1 MGFAAKGVL
10 RWGEA
15 VSPPGMVWGEESGG
29 ADVLCRLWA
38 PGGKDGM
45 KAEKSHSH
53 HPVELCR
60 SVGWAAPPLH
70 GVDPCAA
77 AHPLSLGHQSQSI
90 GDVMSWG
97 HFPKEQSPLSPLPP
111 PPPRVSLPLW
121 APPAS
126 SSFYSFSTLWN
137 DDNRCCKSKACV
149 PRGSVSPGFPS
160 GVSLEKKR
168 RNEDVPAMTTKAFP
182 PLPFLPPEPGL
193 FAPRTHSVVQHMGC
207 SVVGMVGMGWGWSG

>member
-111 PPPRVSLPLW
+111 PPP
-121 APPAS
+121 
-126 SSFYSFSTLWN
+126 
-137 DDNRCCKSKACV
+137 
-149 PRGSVSPGFPS
+149 GSPFPS
-160 GVSLEKKR
+160 GPLQHLPHFIHSALYGMMTIGAANPKPVCPVDPSALVSLQVSPWRKR
-168 RNEDVPAMTTKAFP
+168 EEMKMFQR
-182 PLPFLPPEPGL
+182 
-193 FAPRTHSVVQHMGC
+193 
-207 SVVGMVGMGWGWSG
+207 